1 MSGCIPDHAFVLAAG
16 LGTRLRP
23 HTDTLPK
30 PLVPVNG
37 RPLLDYI
44 FDHLKEAGVRHVTVN
59 LHHKPD
65 PLRAFLQTRTDLAIT
80 QSFEDSLLDT
90 GSGVKKVLPTLGSS
104 PFYVINGDAFWL
116 DGPGE
121 SGLRRLATAFDPA
134 RMDIL
139 LLLQPVSRMALTGG
153 VGDYDLTAEGIAI
166 RNRTK
171 NGTHMFAG
179 IRLCGPG
186 IFSETPEGK
195 FSFLE
200 LMDKAESAG
209 RLFGLEHEG
218 DWHHISTPED
228 LAAVDRAI
236 SQG

>member
-1 MSGCIPDHAFVLAAG
+1 MPGCAPDHAFVLAAG

-44 FDHLKEAGVRHVTVN
+44 FDHLKEAGVRNVTVN

-65 PLRAFLQTRTDLAIT
+65 PLREFLQTRPDLTIT
-80 QSFEDSLLDT
+80 QSFEENLLDT
-90 GSGVKKVLPTLGSS
+90 GGGVKKALSTLGSN
-104 PFYVINGDAFWL
+104 PFYIINGDAFWL
-116 DGPGE
+116 DAPE
-121 SGLRRLATAFDPA
+121 NSGLHHLARSFDSA

-139 LLLQPVSRMALTGG
+139 LLLQPVSRMNLTGG
-153 VGDYDLTAEGIAI
+153 VGDYDLTPDGRAI
-166 RNRTK
+166 RNRAK
-171 NGTHMFAG
+171 SGTHMFAG
-179 IRLCGPG
+179 IRLCRPE
-186 IFSETPEGK
+186 IFSGTPEGK
-195 FSFLE
+195 FSFLD
-200 LMDKAESAG
+200 LMDTAEQAG
-209 RLFGLEHEG
+209 RLFGLGHRG

-236 SQG
+236 SQE